1 MKRNTIVLGIAA
13 LAVVLTAVRAL
24 ADPALY
30 KIDPN
35 HSVVGFSIR
44 HLFSKVPG
52 RFNEF
57 EGTAMF
63 DDKNLAASSVEAT
76 IKTASIFTNQ
86 EKRDNHLRSADFFAA
101 DSFPTITFKSTKV
114 TAGENNKFQV
124 EGDLTI
130 RGRTKRVVLDA
141 ELLGEG
147 PTPMGT
153 RAGFE
158 ASTTINRKDFGV
170 LWNKTLDQGGTLLGD
185 DVAIN
190 ISVEAVKPEPKTQA
204 AGNPPPPGSGK
215 K

>member
-1 MKRNTIVLGIAA
+1 MKRITVVLGIAA
-13 LAVVLTAVRAL
+13 LAALLPLTRAL
-24 ADPALY
+24 AETTLY

-57 EGTAMF
+57 EGTIQF
-63 DDKNLAASSVEAT
+63 DDKNMAASSVETT

-114 TAGENNKFQV
+114 TAVENNKFQI

-141 ELLGEG
+141 ELLGVG
-147 PTPMGT
+147 ATPMGT

-158 ASTTINRKDFGV
+158 ATTTVNRKDFGV

-185 DVAIN
+185 DVAIDLG
-190 ISVEAVKPEPKTQA
+190 VEAVKAEPKGQGTA
-204 AGNPPPPGSGK
+204 PPPPGAGK